1 MLRALIYLIS
11 LLTPSLA
18 LFTSQV
24 RYGDWQIHTISV
36 PSHLSVVDGS
46 SLVVTL
52 TPIRGDAD
60 LFVSPCGIEPS
71 NVVRNYLGYS
81 FTFGVE
87 RITIPLY
94 ILKEIQPSLCAYVI
108 GKAVET
114 CAYTLE
120 ASIVAEENAHTE
132 HRLTVSIGTHVR
144 GENNLESVFD
154 DGTDGIGTD
163 AGSGGGS
170 GTGSPG
176 YFGQGFSTKDEE
188 WNIYTVLTTIFRVL
202 LEFLG

>member
-1 MLRALIYLIS
+1 M
-11 LLTPSLA
+11 
-18 LFTSQV
+18 

-46 SLVVTL
+46 SIVVTL

-108 GKAVET
+108 GKTVET

-144 GENNLESVFD
+144 GENNLDSVF
-154 DGTDGIGTD
+154 GDGIDGIDTD

-170 GTGSPG
+170 G
-176 YFGQGFSTKDEE
+176 YFGQVFSTKDEE